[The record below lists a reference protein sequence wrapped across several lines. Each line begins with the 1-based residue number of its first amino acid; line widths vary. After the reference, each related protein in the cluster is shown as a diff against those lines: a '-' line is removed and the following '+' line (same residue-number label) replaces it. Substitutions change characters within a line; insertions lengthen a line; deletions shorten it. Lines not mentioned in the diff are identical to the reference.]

1 MKPIIIEMRDMS
13 DSTEV
18 YQSKPN
24 PVLAGFIYLMLAMV
38 VTALVWMYFFK
49 IDVVV
54 KGTGTVATAEEV
66 ATVTNQVSGT
76 IMEKLVTDG
85 QVITKGEV
93 LYTVSTESQELQ
105 LAVLEKQL
113 ADNVEKTEMLKA
125 YESWLESGEELPDA
139 LIGNLYYSEIS
150 TRKNMVELG
159 KESTLQSHSG
169 ELSAYEVKLDANTGM
184 IAYYEEAII
193 KSKQMIEDI
202 KCRTNSF
209 SEVDTYYWN
218 IVENFLVQYQNTT
231 LQYEDKLRG
240 LREERSNTEKGIK
253 KLQELKN
260 DLLKSQEPVQPLSV
274 SCGDSGSV
282 SQGNSVLSNTEQQ
295 LQELEK
301 QIAEQEALLA
311 VTDRSISAY
320 ILQKES
326 ALNAYEKDSIVT
338 IENTIF
344 NYQQNINSYKGANL
358 EYENNRHILK
368 SQGTEL
374 EVDNLVIQERY
385 SVAEELEGCRQTKLQ
400 LEQQIDSLKQSI
412 EEATVKATMSGSV
425 NLATELVAGDYIAA
439 GAQVLTIIPGSKEG
453 EFIVRS
459 YVENKDIAKIHEGM
473 EVTYEI
479 AAYPAREYG
488 TMRGKVTF
496 VSADLKVNNNGSAYY
511 MVETSIDASGLINE
525 LGEEAALKVGMLCE
539 TKIVVEEKRVLEVLV
554 EKLFHLTD

>member
-18 YQSKPN
+18 YQSRPN

-38 VTALVWMYFFK
+38 VAALVWMYFFK

-54 KGTGTVATAEEV
+54 KGTGTVATADEV

-76 IMEKLVTDG
+76 IIEKLVTDG
-85 QVITKGEV
+85 QSISKGDV
-93 LYTVSTESQELQ
+93 LYTVSTESQQLQ

-113 ADNVEKTEMLKA
+113 ADNAEKTEMLKV
-125 YESWLESGEELPDA
+125 YESWLESGEELSEA
-139 LIGNLYYSEIS
+139 LAGNLYYGEIS

-184 IAYYEEAII
+184 IAYYEEAIT

-202 KCRTNSF
+202 KNKKNSF
-209 SEVDTYYWN
+209 PEADTYYWN
-218 IVENFLVQYQNTT
+218 TVENFLVQYQNTT
-231 LQYEDKLRG
+231 LQYDDKLND
-240 LREERSNTEKGIK
+240 LREDLRVAEKEMK
-253 KLQELKN
+253 KLEQLKA
-260 DLLKSQEPVQPLSV
+260 DLEKQSEPVLLSV
-274 SCGDSGSV
+274 SGGDSGSV
-282 SQGNSVLSNTEQQ
+282 SQGDSIINTGNSQ
-295 LQELEK
+295 LEELEAQLELQK
-301 QIAEQEALLA
+301 SLKEAA
-311 VTDRSISAY
+311 GKSISDY
-320 ILQKES
+320 SLQKDS
-326 ALNAYEKDSIVT
+326 ALNAYVKESIVV

-374 EVDNLVIQERY
+374 ELNNLVIQERY
-385 SVAEELEGCRQTKLQ
+385 SVAEELEGCRQTGLQ

-488 TMRGKVTF
+488 TMRGIVTF

-511 MVETSIDASGLINE
+511 MVETSIDASGLINK

>member
-18 YQSKPN
+18 YQSRPN

-38 VTALVWMYFFK
+38 VIALVWMYFFK

-76 IMEKLVTDG
+76 IIEKLVTDG
-85 QVITKGEV
+85 QVITKGDV
-93 LYTVSTESQELQ
+93 LYTVSTESQQLQ

-125 YESWLESGEELPDA
+125 YESWLETGEALPA
-139 LIGNLYYSEIS
+139 SLAGNLYYGEIS

-159 KESTLQSHSG
+159 KKSTLQSHSG
-169 ELSAYEVKLDANTGM
+169 ELSVYEVKLDANTGM
-184 IAYYEEAII
+184 IAYYEEAIT

-202 KCRTNSF
+202 KNKKNSF
-209 SEVDTYYWN
+209 PEADTYYWN
-218 IVENFLVQYQNTT
+218 TVENFLVQYQNTT
-231 LQYEDKLRG
+231 LQYDDKLND
-240 LREERSNTEKGIK
+240 LREDLRAAEKEIK
-253 KLQELKN
+253 KLEQLKT
-260 DLLKSQEPVQPLSV
+260 DLEKQLEPVLLSV
-274 SCGDSGSV
+274 SGGDSGSV
-282 SQGNSVLSNTEQQ
+282 SQGDSIINIGNSQ
-295 LQELEK
+295 LEELEAQLELQK
-301 QIAEQEALLA
+301 SLKEAA
-311 VTDRSISAY
+311 GKSISDY
-320 ILQKES
+320 SLQKSS
-326 ALNAYEKDSIVT
+326 ALNAYEKESIVA

-374 EVDNLVIQERY
+374 ELDNLVIQERY

-488 TMRGKVTF
+488 TMRGIVTF

-539 TKIVVEEKRVLEVLV
+539 IKIVVEEKRVLEVLV

>member
-1 MKPIIIEMRDMS
+1 MKPIIIEIRDMS

-18 YQSKPN
+18 YQSRPN

-76 IMEKLVTDG
+76 IIEKLVTDG
-85 QVITKGEV
+85 QTISKGDV
-93 LYTVSTESQELQ
+93 LYTVSTESRQLQ

-113 ADNVEKTEMLKA
+113 ADNVEKTEMLKS
-125 YESWLESGEELPDA
+125 YESWLETGEALPA
-139 LIGNLYYSEIS
+139 SLAGNLYYGEIS

-184 IAYYEEAII
+184 IAYYEEAIT

-202 KCRTNSF
+202 KNKKNSF
-209 SEVDTYYWN
+209 PEADTYYWN
-218 IVENFLVQYQNTT
+218 TVENFLVQYQNTT
-231 LQYEDKLRG
+231 LQYDDKLND
-240 LREERSNTEKGIK
+240 LREDLRAAEKEIK
-253 KLQELKN
+253 KLEQLKT
-260 DLLKSQEPVQPLSV
+260 DLEKQSEPVLLSV
-274 SCGDSGSV
+274 SGGDSGSV
-282 SQGNSVLSNTEQQ
+282 SQGDSIINIGNSQ
-295 LQELEK
+295 LEELEAQLELQK
-301 QIAEQEALLA
+301 SLKEAA
-311 VTDRSISAY
+311 GKSISDY
-320 ILQKES
+320 SLQKES
-326 ALNAYEKDSIVT
+326 ALNAYEKESIVA
-338 IENTIF
+338 IENKIF

-374 EVDNLVIQERY
+374 ELDNLVIQERY

-488 TMRGKVTF
+488 TMRGIVTF

-511 MVETSIDASGLINE
+511 MVETSIDASGLINK